1 MILPDA
7 LVTGLR
13 EREQL
18 LSTARPVEEPS
29 KKTGGG
35 PPPGPPRIPPPPIPP
50 PPRAE
55 AGAVATTLMNTIPAM
70 KPAARA
76 LWKMIM
82 ICLRVICLFRSSQAE
97 ATISQIIAL
106 WIQWQ

>member
-35 PPPGPPRIPPPPIPP
+35 PPPGPPRIPPPP
-50 PPRAE
+50 PRAE
-55 AGAVATTLMNTIPAM
+55 AGAVARTLMNTIPAM

-76 LWKMIM
+76 LWKLIM

-97 ATISQIIAL
+97 ATSL
-106 WIQWQ
+106 K